1 MFFRLLWQYDVGVG
15 ATYILLIC
23 RCNIFKYIFHVL
35 CSNIV
40 FNSKIED
47 FFIGEGSH
55 VSTLFTITTK
65 HPLFCTII
73 F

>member
-55 VSTLFTITTK
+55 V
-65 HPLFCTII
+65 
-73 F
+73 